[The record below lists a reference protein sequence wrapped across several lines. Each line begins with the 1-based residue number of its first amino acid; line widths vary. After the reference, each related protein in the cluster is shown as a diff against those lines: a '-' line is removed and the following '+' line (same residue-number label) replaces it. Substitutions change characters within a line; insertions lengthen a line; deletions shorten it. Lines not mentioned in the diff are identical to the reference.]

1 MYPPELYDSWN
12 QFAAEIA
19 SRGLT
24 SWKQDTRLTYM
35 LEHVQPYVAQVYI
48 TYLLQFFD
56 KAEIQRLADINDRIG
71 DTARVEIEGILTS
84 PSSIRYIRHAY
95 DFCQLILEKKM
106 DGVSVIEVGG
116 GYGGMA
122 LMMNEMAKLC
132 GLTVEKYIIY
142 DLPGPSQLQEY
153 YLSQHDMTM
162 PVHFRPGQLFGA
174 DVDPSDTNVL
184 YSSYCLSEISLE
196 YRLAY
201 LGHLLPKIKTGFFM
215 WNDESK
221 EGLPLIRDERP
232 EIPDTSEGYPGN
244 KIIRI

>member
-12 QFAAEIA
+12 NFASEIA
-19 SRGLT
+19 RLGLT
-24 SWKQDTRLTYM
+24 SWKQDSRITYM
-35 LEHVQPYVAQVYI
+35 LEHVHAHVAQVYI

-56 KAEIQRLADINDRIG
+56 KAALQRLADINDRIG
-71 DTARVEIEGILTS
+71 DTKRVEIEGILTS
-84 PSSIRYIRHAY
+84 PSSIRYIRHSY
-95 DFCQLILEKKM
+95 DFCQVILGKAL
-106 DGVSVIEVGG
+106 DSVTVIEVGG

-132 GLTVEKYIIY
+132 GLTLEKYIIY
-142 DLPGPSQLQEY
+142 DLPGPLQLQEY
-153 YLSQHDMTM
+153 YLGQHDMAM
-162 PVHFRPGQLFGA
+162 PVYHRAGNVFGA

-184 YSSYCLSEISLE
+184 YSSYCLSEISLN

-201 LGHLLPKIKTGFFM
+201 LGHLLPKIKAGFFM

-232 EIPDTSEGYPGN
+232 EIPDTSEGNPGN